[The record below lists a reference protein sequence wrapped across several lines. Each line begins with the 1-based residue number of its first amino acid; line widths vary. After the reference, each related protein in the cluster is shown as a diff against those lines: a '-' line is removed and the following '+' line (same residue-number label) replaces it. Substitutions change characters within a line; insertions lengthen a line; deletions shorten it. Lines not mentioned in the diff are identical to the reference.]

1 MKKSV
6 PVATSPITVSVMR
19 KVIGVVFAISASAG
33 EKTSTRTSRVVSGPT
48 PITGLPFT
56 VVLLLMCFSLY
67 KGLSAERKLM
77 TANP

>member
-1 MKKSV
+1 MGGWWKDR
-6 PVATSPITVSVMR
+6 SPTHASKRGGFKPRAGAIT
-19 KVIGVVFAISASAG
+19 
-33 EKTSTRTSRVVSGPT
+33 
-48 PITGLPFT
+48 TGLPFT